1 MPPWPKLCTNAFD
14 TVFQPVG
21 IMIGTSVGLGIAWT
35 DSGWR
40 DGGRWWGG
48 DQGDKIQQSLFE
60 KLVEGPFKKRS
71 LADSVPQQK
80 INASTCKD

>member
-1 MPPWPKLCTNAFD
+1 MPPPQPKLCTKSFD

-40 DGGRWWGG
+40 DGEEGG
-48 DQGDKIQQSLFE
+48 DCDKIQQSLLE
-60 KLVEGPFKKRS
+60 KLVERGPFKKKKKRRS
-71 LADSVPQQK
+71 LADSVP
-80 INASTCKD
+80 